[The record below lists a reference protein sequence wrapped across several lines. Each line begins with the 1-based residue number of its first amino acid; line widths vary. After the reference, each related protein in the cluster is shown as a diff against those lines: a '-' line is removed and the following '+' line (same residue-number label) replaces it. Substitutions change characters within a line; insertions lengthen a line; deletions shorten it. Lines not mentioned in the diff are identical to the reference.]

1 MAKMIPL
8 NGYAKI
14 ISIGIVILSLAIGW
28 AVGAT
33 SIKKDIEANTNN
45 IVLLRDDIKV
55 IKTDVKELLKRW
67 PTKKD

>member
-14 ISIGIVILSLAIGW
+14 IGIGIILLSFVIGL

-33 SIKKDIEANTNN
+33 SMKKDIEANTNN
-45 IVLLRDDIKV
+45 IALLRDDIMI
-55 IKTDVKELLKRW
+55 IKSDVKELLKR
-67 PTKKD
+67 